1 MIINDKRALAYI
13 VTIDEIRPIPNYD
26 RVEHAR
32 TNGWWCVTRLN
43 ELKVGDKAVYF
54 EVDSKVPADD
64 ERFSFLEAKHYK
76 IKTQKMCGVFSQGLL
91 MPVTLFPE
99 LADMEVGTDVTDIL
113 KVTYSVIED
122 NTRKSKNG
130 DPDAK
135 YKSMAQ
141 RHQKIFKKPIVRKI
155 MKHKLGRKIMFLFFG
170 KKKDKPLSFPT
181 HFPFVHKTDEER
193 CLIGDTKVQ
202 TNNGVLKIA
211 DIVNKELPVEVLSY
225 NEKTKTVEYKPI
237 ISYQKFAK
245 KEDEDLIEIK
255 YPYRFGNQKTN
266 TIRCTP
272 DHKFYNGLT
281 YVRADEIHQGDKIFI
296 HHHCYD
302 DYVIQVVFGMLLG
315 DSSIYYDKRSGS
327 NNIRIQTSQG
337 EKQLDYL
344 KMKQSLFGEQFF
356 KIYKCKSGYCDNVV
370 YKGCLSADY
379 NISKAVLENC
389 FINNKKTITPTMLKY
404 ITPLSLAIWYM
415 DDGNLKHKYDSCS
428 PSIIISTCG
437 FSKNENE
444 LLIDMLR
451 NNFGIECNLRR
462 EKNKYWSIYITTE
475 GTKKFLKLITQ
486 YIPPCMRYKTLQEY
500 ENDYFSIQD
509 LRYKKQERLMPIPV
523 ISIKKYKG
531 IRRYKT
537 VFDIEVKDNHNF
549 FANNILTHNCENMP
563 WVLGYERPLI
573 VTEKLDGCLD
583 RDVSVV
589 TDAGSFKI
597 SEIVNK
603 KLPVNVL
610 TYNSNLNICEYK
622 PIVDYHKWERVSDM
636 YDIVVSQQGYK
647 CGNKP
652 KHIHC
657 TSEHS
662 FYVGNNQYIKAKD
675 LKNTDII
682 YHRYEIIDTLV
693 KEILLGILLGDASLS
708 SKYGVINGGVDFSH
722 SIKQKDY
729 FNEIKRLLGQNI
741 SIDTTKSGYNSEM
754 LRGHFYTN
762 SEFKELSNKICVRN
776 HKKYVTQEWAN
787 ELTPISLAFW
797 YMDDGTIS
805 NADSKLSRPTISIA
819 TNGFSYEECENLK
832 RALSTKFNIESDIKM
847 GESYKGNTLYMNTMN
862 TAKFASLIAPYI
874 CDGMKYKLPKSM
886 RNIKYCLGDYIAS
899 NGSSI
904 TPTKIISVRKIDNYN
919 RKYVFDLT
927 VKDNHN
933 YFANGILT
941 HNTSSTYILERKGK
955 KKFEFYVLS
964 RNVRQKTPDQKCYH
978 DKNIYW
984 DMAIKNNI
992 EQRLK
997 EYLIANPD
1005 LKYVC
1010 IQGESVGSV
1019 QGNPLKLNEDE
1030 LYVFNFIRSDVGR
1043 LSSIDGKEIIESWGM
1058 KFVPILETEYYVPTD
1073 METFKEYATA
1083 KSVVNPNVLR
1093 EGIVL
1098 RDPTN
1103 DFSFK
1108 NVSREYLL
1116 KHGG

>member
-26 RVEHAR
+26 RIEHAR

-91 MPVTLFPE
+91 MPLTLFPE

-113 KVTYSVIED
+113 KVIYSVVED

-202 TNNGVLKIA
+202 TNNGVLRIA

-272 DHKFYNGLT
+272 DHKFYNGST

-327 NNIRIQTSQG
+327 NNICIQTSQG

-370 YKGCLSADY
+370 YKGCLSTDY

-389 FINNKKTITPTMLKY
+389 FINNKKTITPAMLKY

-573 VTEKLDGCLD
+573 VTEKLDG
-583 RDVSVV
+583 
-589 TDAGSFKI
+589 
-597 SEIVNK
+597 
-603 KLPVNVL
+603 
-610 TYNSNLNICEYK
+610 
-622 PIVDYHKWERVSDM
+622 
-636 YDIVVSQQGYK
+636 
-647 CGNKP
+647 
-652 KHIHC
+652 
-657 TSEHS
+657 
-662 FYVGNNQYIKAKD
+662 
-675 LKNTDII
+675 
-682 YHRYEIIDTLV
+682 
-693 KEILLGILLGDASLS
+693 
-708 SKYGVINGGVDFSH
+708 
-722 SIKQKDY
+722 
-729 FNEIKRLLGQNI
+729 
-741 SIDTTKSGYNSEM
+741 
-754 LRGHFYTN
+754 
-762 SEFKELSNKICVRN
+762 
-776 HKKYVTQEWAN
+776 
-787 ELTPISLAFW
+787 
-797 YMDDGTIS
+797 
-805 NADSKLSRPTISIA
+805 
-819 TNGFSYEECENLK
+819 
-832 RALSTKFNIESDIKM
+832 
-847 GESYKGNTLYMNTMN
+847 
-862 TAKFASLIAPYI
+862 
-874 CDGMKYKLPKSM
+874 
-886 RNIKYCLGDYIAS
+886 
-899 NGSSI
+899 
-904 TPTKIISVRKIDNYN
+904 
-919 RKYVFDLT
+919 
-927 VKDNHN
+927 
-933 YFANGILT
+933 
-941 HNTSSTYILERKGK
+941 TSSTYILERKGK

-978 DKNIYW
+978 EKNIYW

-992 EQRLK
+992 EQHLK

-1019 QGNPLKLNEDE
+1019 QGNPLKLKEDE

-1043 LSSIDGKEIIESWGM
+1043 LSSIDGKDIIESWGM

-1073 METFKEYATA
+1073 MEAFKEYATA